1 MTLYDKAREDEMTE
15 AATTEPPRATPAVR
29 GTIHRF
35 LPLPVM
41 QHHAQW
47 FEAGPVSFALEM
59 RVLDDG
65 NGRPGERSISIHV
78 FNPERDREMVRFD
91 CFDRFPHYHYI
102 FTDEQY
108 NIVWGYDP
116 DANGPMLDWSFS
128 AIRNRLASFL
138 RRAGENS
145 YADQVDRE
153 GLDMSAIDR
162 LRQAIDDWKPS
173 LPSEEAMAE
182 AKDWYVKWKTSHPQF
197 NTATG
202 QQFL

>member
-1 MTLYDKAREDEMTE
+1 MPETAIM
-15 AATTEPPRATPAVR
+15 EPPPATPAVR
-29 GTIHRF
+29 GTLHRF

-41 QHHAQW
+41 QHHAKW

-65 NGRPGERSISIHV
+65 NGQPGERSISIHV

-102 FTDEQY
+102 FTDRQE

-116 DANGPMLDWSFS
+116 DANGPMVDWSFAS
-128 AIRNRLASFL
+128 IRNRLPAFL
-138 RRAGENS
+138 RRAGEDG
-145 YADQVDRE
+145 YATRVEAE
-153 GLDMSAIDR
+153 GLDAAAIDR
-162 LRQAIDDWKPS
+162 LRQAIDIWEPS
-173 LPSEEAMAE
+173 LPSPELMEEGR
-182 AKDWYVKWKTSHPQF
+182 DWYVKWKTEHPQF

-202 QQFL
+202 QEFLSFV

>member
-1 MTLYDKAREDEMTE
+1 MPDT
-15 AATTEPPRATPAVR
+15 ATMDPPPATPAVR
-29 GTIHRF
+29 GTLHRF

-41 QHHAQW
+41 QHHAKW

-78 FNPERDREMVRFD
+78 FDPERKREMLRFD
-91 CFDRFPHYHYI
+91 CFERFPHYHYI
-102 FTDEQY
+102 FNDTQE
-108 NIVWGYDP
+108 NVVWGFDP
-116 DANGPMLDWSFS
+116 DANGPMLDWSFD

-138 RRAGENS
+138 RRAGED
-145 YADQVDRE
+145 AGAGQVDSE
-153 GLDMSAIDR
+153 GRDSAAIDH
-162 LRQAIDDWKPS
+162 LRQAIDDWEPS
-173 LPSEEAMAE
+173 LPSPDAMAE
-182 AKDWYVKWKTSHPQF
+182 AKDWYMQWKTAHPQF